1 MTLRPGNQ
9 ATARR
14 KSYKAG
20 VDVVVGWRR
29 RERNLVEIRKVKRE
43 DILVKK
49 RRPERVQASHHA
61 SNESPALA
69 SAWVDTKKQAR
80 LSIFL
85 ELLVEHSPPV
95 KEVIEAGVV
104 PRFVEFLSRYDNP
117 PLQLEAAWVLT
128 NIASGTSEHTQVVIE
143 NGAIPMLIQLLNSP
157 IEDLREQA
165 VWALANIAGDSTSA
179 RDLILTHGG
188 LLSLVTLF
196 NEHSKMSLLRIA
208 TWTLS
213 NLCCGIPPAALE
225 HVLQHL
231 MFSSDESIIV
241 SACRTLG
248 SIADGTSEKIQAVI
262 EADVCPRLVDLLSH
276 PSCQVV
282 DFALRAIGNIIIGDD
297 LQTQVVIDRGA
308 LPFLFQLLS
317 ENNRKNIKW
326 EICWVISNITAGN
339 QAQIQAVIDA
349 NIIGPLVHLLRH
361 AEFDIK
367 KEAAWALSNATNRG
381 SNLQI
386 HYCKDLTDSP
396 QMHFKSL
403 RQNLAGLDNILKA
416 GAMEKGLDKCGLN
429 RYAQFIDECEGL
441 EKIEDLQQHENS
453 QIYAKAVRMLEKYW
467 VEEEEEEEEDEA
479 QDAQGAIECAEPS
492 SEFQDEQSKRMASI
506 LLFFK
511 ALVKRDDREILT
523 VFEASRDVE
532 CKAAQKNA
540 TVTVSRA
547 VGRAVRKGCYYYSDG
562 DHGNDRDCINKW
574 RIAEGFI

>member
-69 SAWVDTKKQAR
+69 SAWVDTKSENLQRITQEVWSENPTAQLEATSEFR
-80 LSIFL
+80 MMLSL
-85 ELLVEHSPPV
+85 EHSPPI

-117 PLQLEAAWVLT
+117 PLQLEATWVLT

-225 HVLQHL
+225 HTKPAIQILQHL

-276 PSCQVV
+276 PSYQVV

-297 LQTQVVIDRGA
+297 LQTQVVIDKGA

-386 HYCKDLTDSP
+386 QYLVSQGCIEVLCNLLVCPDP
-396 QMHFKSL
+396 QIVMVCL
-403 RQNLAGLDNILKA
+403 QGLDNILKA

-467 VEEEEEEEEDEA
+467 VEEEEEEEEEA
-479 QDAQGAIECAEPS
+479 QDAQGAIERAEPS
-492 SEFQDEQSKRMASI
+492 SEFQDEQSS
-506 LLFFK
+506 
-511 ALVKRDDREILT
+511 LT
-523 VFEASRDVE
+523 STERL
-532 CKAAQKNA
+532 
-540 TVTVSRA
+540 
-547 VGRAVRKGCYYYSDG
+547 
-562 DHGNDRDCINKW
+562 
-574 RIAEGFI
+574 

>member
-85 ELLVEHSPPV
+85 ELLVEHSPPI

-117 PLQLEAAWVLT
+117 PLQLEATWVLT

-225 HVLQHL
+225 HTKPAIQILQHL

-276 PSCQVV
+276 PSYQVV

-297 LQTQVVIDRGA
+297 LQTQVVIDKGA

-386 HYCKDLTDSP
+386 QYLVSQGCIEVLCNLLVCPDP
-396 QMHFKSL
+396 QIVMVCL
-403 RQNLAGLDNILKA
+403 QGLDNILKA

-467 VEEEEEEEEDEA
+467 VEEEEEEEEEA
-479 QDAQGAIECAEPS
+479 QDAQGAIERAEPS
-492 SEFQDEQSKRMASI
+492 SEFQDEQSS
-506 LLFFK
+506 
-511 ALVKRDDREILT
+511 LT
-523 VFEASRDVE
+523 STERL
-532 CKAAQKNA
+532 
-540 TVTVSRA
+540 
-547 VGRAVRKGCYYYSDG
+547 
-562 DHGNDRDCINKW
+562 
-574 RIAEGFI
+574 